1 MTLYKLQGNNNM
13 SERKNITINYYKL
26 EAAEETFYPE
36 LDGKLSTLSDNGMDF
51 GFFEGRSR
59 EMMFK
64 IYDPIELSDRHLHV
78 VGLVKEKQ
86 FWPVWFNRE
95 GEMNEVPLGD
105 GTLGDITYGLIDPQ
119 SQSLLTL
126 SGGFGPSASGFAD
139 FSRWLTDDQSA
150 GVSPIFISNAYD
162 EVNQWEIYRKVN
174 LSLETPS
181 ADFVDN
187 VLDSTYGS
195 NFEMLNTL
203 SGLKID
209 ISVSMGHGKG
219 SLEKDSV
226 RKFIQTVLQENFAGK
241 LKVMGKSFDEQSTSE
256 HDLYNAKLK
265 HKTEIVIQ
273 GTHIA
278 PDEAKSSLFEAYQIN
293 LEHIEAA
300 ISEFDDE

>member
-1 MTLYKLQGNNNM
+1 M
-13 SERKNITINYYKL
+13 SERKNITVNYYKL
-26 EAAEETFYPE
+26 EAAEETFYHE
-36 LDGKLSTLSDNGMDF
+36 LDAKLTTLTDNGMDF
-51 GFFEGRSR
+51 GFFEGKAR
-59 EMMFK
+59 ELMFK
-64 IYDPIELSDRHLHV
+64 LYDPIELSDRHLHFV
-78 VGLVKEKQ
+78 SLVKEKQ

-95 GEMNEVPLGD
+95 GEMNEVPLNE
-105 GTLGDITYGLIDPQ
+105 GTLGDITYALIDPH
-119 SQSLLTL
+119 SQSILTL
-126 SGGFGPSASGFAD
+126 SSGFGPSASAFSD
-139 FSRWLTDDQSA
+139 FCRWLTDDQSA
-150 GVSPIFISNAYD
+150 GTSPIFITNAYD
-162 EVNQWEIYRKVN
+162 EVTNWEIYRKVN
-174 LSLETPS
+174 LSVETPA
-181 ADFVDN
+181 ADFVDS

-226 RKFIQTVLQENFAGK
+226 RKFIQTMLQENFAGK
-241 LKVMGKSFDEQSTSE
+241 LKVMGKSFDEQSTAE

-273 GTHIA
+273 GTHIS

-300 ISEFDDE
+300 VSEFEE